1 MSPTGATA
9 AVSAPAATPV
19 PAAPVPFVDLHR
31 IHAPLKAAILGD
43 IAALVDSGAFANGPA
58 VAEFEEAFAA
68 FCGTPYAVGVASG
81 LDALRLGLL
90 AAGIGPG
97 DEVIVPANT
106 FTATIE
112 AIVQAGADPILVD
125 VSDADYNLDVAAV
138 EAALTS
144 RTRALLPVHLY
155 GQLADMRALGA
166 LAERHGLV
174 VLEDAC
180 QAHGASRDGVVP
192 GAGTAGAAFSFYP
205 GKNLGAMGD
214 GGAFA
219 TGDAELVSRLRALR
233 EHGQTAKYH
242 HELVGYTSRLDTVQA
257 LVLLRK
263 LPRLAAWNAER
274 RKAAAVYARRLAGVG
289 DLVLPPVAWGSRP
302 VWHLYVVQ
310 TEDPEGLGAF
320 LGGHGIGTGRH
331 YPQPLHLSPAY
342 ERLGLRAGA
351 FPVTERLA
359 AHGLSLPLFAG
370 ITDAELDRV
379 VGQVQAYFSRG

>member
-1 MSPTGATA
+1 MSPTGAPA
-9 AVSAPAATPV
+9 AAPAPATTPA

-112 AIVQAGADPILVD
+112 AIVQAGADPIFVD
-125 VSDADYNLDVAAV
+125 VTDADYNLDVAAV

-166 LAERHGLV
+166 LAERHGLL

-180 QAHGASRDGVVP
+180 QAHGASREGVVP
-192 GAGTAGAAFSFYP
+192 GAGTLGAAFSFYP

-214 GGAFA
+214 GGVLA
-219 TGDAELVSRLRALR
+219 TGDAELAARLRALR
-233 EHGQTAKYH
+233 EHGQTAKYR
-242 HELVGYTSRLDTVQA
+242 HELVGYTSRLDTIQA

-263 LPRLAAWNAER
+263 LPRLPAWNAER
-274 RKAAAVYARRLAGVG
+274 RRAAALYTSGLAGVG

-310 TEDPEGLGAF
+310 TDDPEALGAF

-342 ERLGLRAGA
+342 ERLGHRVGA

-359 AHGLSLPLFAG
+359 GHGLSLPLFAG
-370 ITDAELDRV
+370 ITEAELERV
-379 VGQVQAYFSRG
+379 VDRVQAYFDGG